1 MANYTEYSDMPNAFF
16 TKCVSAY
23 DCERELYDVLEMEAY
38 NKFGVQMRYYVLDMT
53 NPDILFGENNNLI
66 LTRAFDY
73 MAYYELPNE
82 GRTVGLMGI
91 IGTDNFPIYIS
102 IIHYNYVSQ
111 FDSSGTSGIY
121 PTYEPKIG
129 DIVYA
134 KYNKQFY
141 RINMVKR
148 EDDIFL
154 QGKHTYTLFLE
165 NFKDKG
171 YILGTELSGLSNDPI
186 QTIVNVEDIFDVD
199 DKIELEKVNYLYQ
212 QIPTECSP
220 RDPFNDWT

>member
-1 MANYTEYSDMPNAFF
+1 MANYTEYSDLPNKFF
-16 TKCVSAY
+16 TKCTSSY
-23 DCERELYDVLEMEAY
+23 DCERELYEVLQMEGF
-38 NKFGVQMRYYVLDMT
+38 NKYGVQMRYYVLDIS
-53 NPDILFGENNNLI
+53 NPDILFGESNNLK

-82 GRTVGLMGI
+82 GRLIGI
-91 IGTDNFPIYIS
+91 AGINLTDNFPIYIS
-102 IIHYNYVSQ
+102 KLHYDFVSQ
-111 FDSSGTSGIY
+111 YNSSGTSGVY

-141 RINMVKR
+141 RVNMVKQ
-148 EDDIFL
+148 EDVIFL

-171 YILGTELSGLSNDPI
+171 YTLSPELSAITNDPI
-186 QTIVNVEDIFDVD
+186 QSIINVEDILDQSETID
-199 DKIELEKVNYLYQ
+199 LEKINYLYQ
-212 QIPTECSP
+212 QLSTECPP
-220 RDPFNDWT
+220 RDPFNNI